1 MKKLALI
8 VATLLLSAPAFAQTP
23 QQPPDDKLGVAMQ
36 LLNERTGQVIELAA
50 EVQKLTKLLKTA
62 EAEVVKLKLPVDKK

>member
-1 MKKLALI
+1 MTKFKI
-8 VATLLLSAPAFAQTP
+8 VAVFLAVLLSAGHASA
-23 QQPPDDKLGVAMQ
+23 QQPPDEKLAVAMQ